1 MRLEISLTG
10 KKAHRHIQSKQN
22 AFRQPKGLWKKVKI
36 KKEKENSINV
46 YSSNAETRKV
56 ENLNKP
62 IAGNENWI
70 I

>member
-1 MRLEISLTG
+1 M
-10 KKAHRHIQSKQN
+10 
-22 AFRQPKGLWKKVKI
+22 KKVKI

-62 IAGNENWI
+62 IAGNETELVI
-70 I
+70 